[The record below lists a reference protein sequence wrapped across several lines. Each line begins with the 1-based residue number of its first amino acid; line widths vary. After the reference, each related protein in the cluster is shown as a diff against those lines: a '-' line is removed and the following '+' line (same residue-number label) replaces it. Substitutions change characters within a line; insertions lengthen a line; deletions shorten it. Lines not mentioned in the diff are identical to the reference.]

1 MKSPHKPTPHF
12 SRREFIKQSLA
23 TATAVSILGP
33 ECLAAKPIP
42 RSTKVKK
49 VIVIGAGLAGLSA
62 AYELI
67 QAGHEVTVLEARS
80 RPGGRVFTMRGQ
92 FADGLYA
99 EAGATNV
106 FDNHAWTMKYISL
119 LNVTLD
125 PEPPGGGAS
134 IYYMRGK
141 RIVIKPNAPVDWPL
155 ELRADEKGKSRRE
168 LWERYVVPVT
178 KELGDPADLNWPP
191 ASLRKYDNMSFAEF
205 LKFRGASQNAI
216 TILSLG
222 LADTLGEGAQTV
234 SALNWLR
241 EAAPRATVKDVSFI
255 RGGSD
260 TFPRAF
266 AARLAD
272 KIQYGTPV
280 RAIEQNTDSVRVICA
295 PQGTQTSIAADYLIC
310 AIPFSILRN
319 VIVSPA
325 FSSKKQEAISKLG
338 HTSVVR
344 VFMQTRK
351 RFWLE
356 EGLSGG
362 ASTDLPIVSV
372 YDKDHYLPGPRGM
385 LEAYVAGQRA
395 RNLAAMT
402 ADARQDF
409 AVREM
414 EKVFP
419 GLSQYYEG
427 GTSVCWDQEEWTRGA
442 YAWFKP
448 GEMQSWL
455 PQILRPEGRVHFAGC
470 QTSPWPGWMNG
481 ALQSG
486 NRAAREVAERV
497 SSSQS

>member
-1 MKSPHKPTPHF
+1 LKSPYKTTPRF
-12 SRREFIKQSLA
+12 GRREFIKQSLT
-23 TATAVSILGP
+23 TATAISILGS
-33 ECLAAKPIP
+33 ECLSAEPIP
-42 RSTKVKK
+42 RSTNVKK

-62 AYELI
+62 AYELT
-67 QAGHEVTVLEARS
+67 QAGHEVTVLEARA

-106 FDNHAWTMKYISL
+106 FDNHAWTMKYIRL
-119 LNVTLD
+119 LNLTLD
-125 PEPPGGGAS
+125 PEPSTSGAS

-141 RIVIKPNAPVDWPL
+141 RIVIKPDVPVDWPL

-178 KELGDPADLNWPP
+178 KELGDPEDANWPT

-222 LADTLGEGAQTV
+222 LTDTLGEGAQTV

-272 KIQYGTPV
+272 KIHYGTPV
-280 RAIEQNTDSVRVICA
+280 RAIEHDEYGVRVICA
-295 PQGTQTSIAADYLIC
+295 PRETQTSIAADYLIC

-319 VIVSPA
+319 VIVTPG
-325 FSSKKQEAISKLG
+325 FTPKKQEMISKLG

-351 RFWLE
+351 RFWLD

-372 YDKDHYLPGPRGM
+372 YDKDHYLPGPRGI

-402 ADARQDF
+402 ADARQDL

-414 EKVFP
+414 EKVLP

-427 GTSVCWDQEEWTRGA
+427 GTSVCWDEEQWTRGA

-486 NRAAREVAERV
+486 NRAAREVAER
-497 SSSQS
+497 SD